1 MTCRTKSQ
9 ELFRRALRLMPGG
22 VNSPVRAFKAVGGEP
37 IFIASGRGSRV
48 KDVDG
53 SEYVD
58 YVGSWGPLI
67 LGHCPPEVMESV
79 ARVLET
85 GTSFGACTA
94 GEVELA
100 EEITKAMPSIERVRL
115 VSSGTEATLSAL
127 RVARAATGRDK
138 ILKFEGC
145 YHGHADSLLVKAG
158 SGVATLGLPDSPG
171 VPRALAELTLTVP
184 FNDLEALRSAFDEH
198 PGKIAAVIVEPVCG
212 NMGCVPPAPGFLRTL
227 RELTAKQGT
236 VLIFDEV
243 MTGFRVR
250 YGGAQALYR
259 IEPDLTTLGKI
270 IGGGLPVGAY
280 GGKAA
285 LMDIVAPAGPV
296 YQAGTLSG
304 NPVALAAGLKTL
316 EILRRPGTYDRLEAV
331 SSKLAAGL
339 AREAQKAAVAAC
351 VNRVGSML
359 TMFFVDGPVVDFAS
373 AKKSHTAAFGAF
385 FRSALDQG
393 VYFPPGQFEAA
404 FVSTAHTETDIET
417 TLRAAARA
425 LSPGRVART
434 SNRGSEPASARKG
447 RS

>member
-1 MTCRTKSQ
+1 MTSRTKSQ

-53 SEYVD
+53 NEYVD

-94 GEVELA
+94 AEVELA
-100 EEITKAMPSIERVRL
+100 QEITKAMPSIERVRL

-184 FNDLEALRSAFDEH
+184 FNDLDALRSAFDAH
-198 PGKIAAVIVEPVCG
+198 AGKIAAVIVEPICG
-212 NMGCVPPAPGFLRTL
+212 NMGCVPPAPGFLRIL

-250 YGGAQALYR
+250 YGGAQALYK
-259 IEPDLTTLGKI
+259 IQPDLTTLGKI
-270 IGGGLPVGAY
+270 IGGGLPVGAF
-280 GGKAA
+280 GGKAS

-304 NPVALAAGLKTL
+304 NPAALAAGLKTL
-316 EILRRPGTYDRLEAV
+316 EILRRPATYDRLEAV
-331 SSKLAAGL
+331 SAKLAAGL
-339 AREAQKAAVAAC
+339 AREARKAGAAGT

-359 TMFFVDGPVVDFAS
+359 TLFFAFGPVMDFES
-373 AKKSHTAAFGAF
+373 AKKSDTAAFGAF
-385 FRSALDQG
+385 FRAALDQG
-393 VYFPPGQFEAA
+393 VYFPPAQFEAA
-404 FVSTAHTETDIET
+404 FLSMAHTDADIEK
-417 TLRAAARA
+417 TLQAAARA
-425 LSPGRVART
+425 LAGGSRAYGSRDKESRGRTNTSP
-434 SNRGSEPASARKG
+434 
-447 RS
+447 